1 MKIAIQA
8 ILWVLCA
15 VFSYQIYDS
24 INGPISFN
32 KIKNERYAQVIN
44 RLKIIRKAQI
54 AHKDVKG
61 FYANNFDSLVS
72 FVENG
77 IFTLI
82 EKRDSSYLEYDRTYR
97 IDMLRE
103 VVVVDTLGFV
113 PVLDSLFKN
122 DNSYKIMSQVPVEG
136 IDAEFGLKADII
148 SKNGYRV
155 PVFEVK
161 VAKIVL
167 HDQNEDL
174 LKQENETVSVDGVN
188 GAEIILGSMT
198 EVSTN
203 GNWPT
208 IFDAKQP
215 NKPFLSKES
224 ILLLGDGFCFCAPGQ
239 KKYYPFSD
247 FTGNLEENLASF
259 VQQQSLSDQVQWM
272 IIDAPTAVIP
282 SLNFEEEFQNS
293 IEGLFRS
300 RQQIPLNH

>member
-1 MKIAIQA
+1 MKLAIQA

-32 KIKNERYAQVIN
+32 KTKNERYAQVIN
-44 RLKIIRKAQI
+44 RLKTIRKAQI

-77 IFTLI
+77 IFTLV

-136 IDAEFGLKADII
+136 VDAEFELKADII

-161 VAKIVL
+161 VAKKIVL

-215 NKPFLSKES
+215 
-224 ILLLGDGFCFCAPGQ
+224 
-239 KKYYPFSD
+239 
-247 FTGNLEENLASF
+247 
-259 VQQQSLSDQVQWM
+259 
-272 IIDAPTAVIP
+272 
-282 SLNFEEEFQNS
+282 
-293 IEGLFRS
+293 
-300 RQQIPLNH
+300 